1 MSSTE
6 LITEIPSPT
15 GVMSNV
21 ELIDIHRQL
30 HESLVFYKAEVAG
43 ITNELVMNATAKT
56 IDDQELLAKEAE
68 LMEARHKAWV
78 ITQEIEKAEDE
89 REKRV
94 AAGLWK
100 IEN

>member
-1 MSSTE
+1 
-6 LITEIPSPT
+6 
-15 GVMSNV
+15 MSNV